1 MRKVYIKPTTEVI
14 VLETESQMMSASNF
28 IPESGDN
35 YGGDYAG
42 TNNRRR
48 GKWGNLWAEP

>member
-1 MRKVYIKPTTEVI
+1 MKKVYIKPTTEII

-48 GKWGNLWAEP
+48 GKWGDLWAEP

>member
-1 MRKVYIKPTTEVI
+1 MKKKYIKPEIEV
-14 VLETESQMMSASNF
+14 VELETESQMMSASNF

-35 YGGDYAG
+35 YGGDDAG

-48 GKWGNLWAEP
+48 GKWGDLWAEP